1 MMTYQLAPKSSLPPP
16 KQAQPLIPKQVQPPT
31 PKPETPIVPPAAVV
45 VPPSIYQVQGIVFDM
60 TTGLPTEG
68 ARITLANTCGSPI
81 PGAFIT
87 TADGRYHFD
96 LEVGCCY
103 TVTAQK
109 DGRKT
114 ANSPQLCAMKSAEG
128 QILRADLDLQQP

>member
-1 MMTYQLAPKSSLPPP
+1 M
-16 KQAQPLIPKQVQPPT
+16 
-31 PKPETPIVPPAAVV
+31 PIVPPPAAVAPPPPAV
-45 VPPSIYQVQGIVFDM
+45 APPSIYQVQGIVFDM

-81 PGAFIT
+81 PDAFIT

-114 ANSPQLCAMKSAEG
+114 ANSVQLCAMKSAEG